1 MTKDETFI
9 QNSDPK
15 IIKKYFNLSLL
26 KKNKVL
32 SSREEGTYNLNAT
45 TTIYMVLTREGK
57 NNFLITTF

>member
-32 SSREEGTYNLNAT
+32 SSDFKEKIMDN
-45 TTIYMVLTREGK
+45 
-57 NNFLITTF
+57 